1 MIKMKHQKIGD
12 FPEEITAKQIKKM
25 KDWPPAGN
33 WRAFKMLRINYTY
46 LNQVWKNTQ
55 NSRTVKETYVAPF
68 GMVKTLSI
76 ALSHK
81 KCYDTFNVLTEQVKS
96 ELNFM
101 EETFN
106 KEFVSLDVLHEG
118 SKGYAE
124 FNYIYCTYCT
134 QNKLPEVLNQNKDK
148 LPVNPKIENLLE
160 KWDKIKL
167 SNSLLDLCGCLL
179 PNEVHVKSAPNATH
193 FIVRLSEHASSCHMP
208 SKSSKSSTSTTP
220 PTKQTTLIIKE
231 DRKVSTAKPAATSVS
246 KNK

>member
-1 MIKMKHQKIGD
+1 
-12 FPEEITAKQIKKM
+12 
-25 KDWPPAGN
+25 
-33 WRAFKMLRINYTY
+33 ML
-46 LNQVWKNTQ
+46 
-55 NSRTVKETYVAPF
+55 P
-68 GMVKTLSI
+68 
-76 ALSHK
+76 
-81 KCYDTFNVLTEQVKS
+81 EQVKS

-148 LPVNPKIENLLE
+148 LPTNLKIESLLE

-167 SNSLLDLCGCLL
+167 SNSWLNLCGCLL
-179 PNEVHVKSAPNATH
+179 PNEVHVKSAPNARC
-193 FIVRLSEHASSCHMP
+193 FIVRPSEHASSCHMP
-208 SKSSKSSTSTTP
+208 SKSSKSSTSATP

-231 DRKVSTAKPAATSVS
+231 NGKVSTAKPAATSVS
-246 KNK
+246 KNKQVTITVKHNKKLKLMDVGKMFDNILSITEHSEDSIDNWSEDFCIQTVLTGISIHNH